1 MIATESISRLLGDSS
16 RCRQAK
22 AAALAE
28 EDADT
33 APGGDRVGGSEVETE
48 IEDGGDESGDETAES
63 GGRHSARYSIWR
75 A

>member
-1 MIATESISRLLGDSS
+1 MIATESVSRLLGDSS

-33 APGGDRVGGSEVETE
+33 APGGDRVGGAEVETE
-48 IEDGGDESGDETAES
+48 I
-63 GGRHSARYSIWR
+63 
-75 A
+75 